1 MLVIAFTELII
12 IYIKHRKKMTTVNAL
27 VIFCTLLG
35 KKQYVSKHSTRPD
48 NKYLVQLSQNVEA
61 AIPFVTEQEAH
72 TVIARIYNPHD
83 RVYETEPA
91 LVPKADV
98 KPVKLPKQ
106 KIA

>member
-1 MLVIAFTELII
+1 
-12 IYIKHRKKMTTVNAL
+12 MTTVNAL

-35 KKQYVSKHSTRPD
+35 KKQYVCKHSTRPD
-48 NKYLVQLSQNVEA
+48 NRFLVELSQNVEDA
-61 AIPFVTEQEAH
+61 NPFVTEQEAQKF
-72 TVIARIYNPHD
+72 IARISNPHN